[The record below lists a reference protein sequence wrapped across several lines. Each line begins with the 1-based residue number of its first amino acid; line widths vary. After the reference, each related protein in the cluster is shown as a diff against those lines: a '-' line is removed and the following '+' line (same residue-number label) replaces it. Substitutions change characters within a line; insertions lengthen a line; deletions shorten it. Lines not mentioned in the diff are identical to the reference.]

1 MQVDCVKYGRVA
13 SVVQH
18 HRALFHHLG
27 YNFNI
32 IVPKLLFAVLFVP
45 VLFPHVLPWSSCCTM
60 NAVHSSGL
68 AIRSCKIN
76 AAGTL
81 HFLQLD
87 DYTIMSFL
95 VYYIL
100 V

>member
-1 MQVDCVKYGRVA
+1 
-13 SVVQH
+13 
-18 HRALFHHLG
+18 
-27 YNFNI
+27 
-32 IVPKLLFAVLFVP
+32 
-45 VLFPHVLPWSSCCTM
+45 M